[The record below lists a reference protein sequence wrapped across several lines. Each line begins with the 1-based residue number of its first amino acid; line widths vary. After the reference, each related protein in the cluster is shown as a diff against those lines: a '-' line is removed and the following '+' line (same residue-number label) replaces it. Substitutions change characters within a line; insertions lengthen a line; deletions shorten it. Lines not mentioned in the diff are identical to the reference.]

1 MSDRDVSS
9 ARTRQPDVLARWL
22 IGRAARRAPLPL
34 RERLQE
40 EWLADMASRQGTAA
54 RLRLAIG
61 CCWATQVIAF
71 EHAAV
76 RVSVPAA
83 ATAQN
88 VLNVQPHHPWILP
101 RRMVAL
107 LLIASLHIAV
117 IYGLATG
124 LLHTIIPDAPTTTV
138 ANVTTEVPV
147 QQAPA
152 PPGPPELA
160 PVQVERP
167 PATELAPDLIQENV
181 VDAPPAQL
189 PQSLPPPA
197 PTAVHR
203 VVGGLGQG
211 FPASGDYYPPA
222 SRRAGEQGVATI
234 QVCVD
239 GGGRLTA
246 LPQVARSS
254 GSARLDEGAMKLARA
269 ASGHYRPTTENGRPV
284 DSCYPLLVRF
294 ALN

>member
-1 MSDRDVSS
+1 MSDRDAS
-9 ARTRQPDVLARWL
+9 AAPTRRSDALACWL
-22 IGRAARRAPLPL
+22 VGCAARRAPLPL

-40 EWLADMASRQGTAA
+40 EWLADLASRQGTAA

-83 ATAQN
+83 AAAPD
-88 VLNVQPHHPWILP
+88 VLRAQPHSWIFP

-117 IYGLATG
+117 IYSLATG
-124 LLHTIIPDAPTTTV
+124 LWQKIIPDAQTITV

-147 QQAPA
+147 QQRPV
-152 PPGPPELA
+152 PPGPPDLA

-167 PATELAPDLIQENV
+167 TATELAPDVIQENM
-181 VDAPPAQL
+181 VDPPPAQP
-189 PQSLPPPA
+189 PQSLLPTAPP
-197 PTAVHR
+197 AVHR

-211 FPASGDYYPPA
+211 FPSTGDYYPPA

-234 QVCVD
+234 EVCVN
-239 GGGRLTA
+239 GAGRLMG
-246 LPQVARSS
+246 LPQVSRSS
-254 GSARLDEGAMKLARA
+254 GSARLDEGALGLARA
-269 ASGHYRPTTENGRPV
+269 ASGHYRPTTEDGRPV
-284 DSCYPLLVRF
+284 DSCYPLVVRF
-294 ALN
+294 ALD